1 MPNERTNGPP
11 GAWSLWRGAG
21 LRRLALVACATVL
34 VGGCAG
40 PPATSTAAPPAT
52 TAPPPATAAPAPT
65 AAPAKPTT
73 ASATAPA
80 AIATPTAAAKPTDAP
95 QTLTVAYSALV
106 ASQSLPWI
114 AQEQGIFAKNG
125 LKVDLRYINSG
136 TQATAALLA
145 GEADAGIV
153 GGPSI
158 INAVV
163 EGGEARLIGA
173 SKNQLTG
180 KLMARPEIQSVE
192 DLRGKRL
199 GANGRGSNTEFLAIQ
214 VMKRSNLQVGQDYT
228 FVYLN
233 ANQEVAAA
241 VAGNSAQAAVA
252 VPPDDQ
258 RMVALGAHELVDIT
272 ALKLKYPTTTVAAS
286 GKALREKQ
294 DALKRFMASLKEA
307 VQVYKHQPDT
317 ALAVIAKYTKSD
329 NPESL
334 RPSYEVEGQ
343 VMSDDLKVDPDG
355 LAVAIDD
362 LAAEKPQI
370 KGKQYADFVDD
381 RFLQ

>member
-1 MPNERTNGPP
+1 MGGVAPAVGVLLLAAGCSSPAAAPAPP
-11 GAWSLWRGAG
+11 PTA
-21 LRRLALVACATVL
+21 V
-34 VGGCAG
+34 
-40 PPATSTAAPPAT
+40 PAAPTSAPAKPTAAPAVTAAPTAQPTNAPAA
-52 TAPPPATAAPAPT
+52 APAATAAPAPT
-65 AAPAKPTT
+65 AAANPTT
-73 ASATAPA
+73 ATQS
-80 AIATPTAAAKPTDAP
+80 
-95 QTLTVAYSALV
+95 LTVAYSALV

-114 AQEQGIFAKNG
+114 AQEEG
-125 LKVDLRYINSG
+125 LFQKHGLAVDLRYINSG

-158 INAVV
+158 INSVV
-163 EGGEARLIGA
+163 EGGDARLIGA

-180 KLMARPEIQSVE
+180 KLMARPEIQSVD

-199 GANGRGSNTEFLAIQ
+199 AANGRGSNTEFLAIQ
-214 VMKRSNLQVGQDYT
+214 VMKRSNLDVGRDYT
-228 FVYLN
+228 FVYLS

-241 VAGNSAQAAVA
+241 VSSNSAQAAVA

-258 RMVALGAHELVDIT
+258 RMIALGAHELVDIT

-286 GKALREKQ
+286 GKAIRDKP
-294 DALKRFMASLKEA
+294 DALRRFMAALKEA
-307 VQVYKHQPDT
+307 EQVYKQQPDT

-329 NPESL
+329 NPASL

-343 VMSDDLKVDPDG
+343 AMSDDLKVDPEG
-355 LAVAIDD
+355 LTVALNE
-362 LAAEKPQI
+362 LAAEKPQA